1 LPLTSGT
8 RFLGRAVCGS
18 LAFFAVIGSAAP
30 AFAQC
35 GGGYEPTCSLTRAA
49 PIIFLG
55 TIESNSDG
63 TFHFR
68 IEERFAGVKGSTID
82 VIAGEAIEGTTG
94 YDENVKRYLVFA
106 QTVRFD
112 DGSEHAYVGGCGRQ
126 MIPFRWAGPDLEQ
139 LHRERR
145 GRRVASA
152 FGTLFRTGYEGSN
165 FLEPQDTGVLPNVVL
180 RFQSDR
186 ATVTTKTRPD
196 GTFVV
201 DRLPKGTYRIAAD
214 LPNGLKLGQTILD
227 EPLEPIDVDSETCYN
242 LVITAV
248 PTGTISGRVFG
259 PDGTPRDGL
268 SVNLFR
274 ADDPSHGM
282 NEWQGDGKPFEFSR
296 IPPGDYLLAYGDGRP
311 HPLNPDHPFPDTFYP
326 SAPDFT
332 SATVL
337 HLAPGQQIVNADI
350 HLPPGRPTRRL
361 EIVLNWN
368 GIRVADTYGA
378 FVTTTTSGGLGSY
391 ARKMADDTYTVNLL
405 PDEIYRV
412 RATASCKQA
421 GVSASSTDTIVV
433 DGSDKSMARVTL
445 TFAPGGCP
453 PQ

>member
-1 LPLTSGT
+1 MRRT
-8 RFLGRAVCGS
+8 FVAV
-18 LAFFAVIGSAAP
+18 LATLAVIGSAPA

-35 GGGYEPTCSLTRAA
+35 AGGYAPTCSLTKAA
-49 PIIFLG
+49 PVVFLG
-55 TIESNSDG
+55 TIESTSDG
-63 TFHFR
+63 AFHFR
-68 IEERFAGVKGSTID
+68 VEERFAGVKGSTID
-82 VIAGEAIEGTTG
+82 IIDIAPVEGSTG
-94 YDENVKRYLVFA
+94 YDESVKRYLVFA

-139 LHRERR
+139 LRREKR

-152 FGTLFRTGYEGSN
+152 FGTLFRTAYEGST
-165 FLEPQDTGVLPNVVL
+165 FLEPRDTGVLPNVVL

-214 LPNGLKLGQTILD
+214 LPIGLKLGQTILD
-227 EPLEPIDVDSETCYN
+227 EPLEPIDVDSDTCYN

-248 PTGTISGRVFG
+248 PTAKISGRVIG
-259 PDGTPRDGL
+259 PDGRPRDGL

-274 ADDPSHGM
+274 ADDPSHGV
-282 NEWQGDGKPFEFSR
+282 NEWQGDGKPFEFTM
-296 IPPGDYLLAYGDGRP
+296 IPPGDYVLAFGDVKP

-326 SAPDFT
+326 NAPDFA
-332 SATVL
+332 SATVI

-350 HLPPGRPTRRL
+350 HLPPGRPTRKL
-361 EIVLNWN
+361 EVVLNWN
-368 GIRVADTYGA
+368 GMRVADTYGA
-378 FVTTTTSGGLGSY
+378 FVTATTADSLGPY

-405 PDEIYRV
+405 PDATYRI
-412 RATASCKQA
+412 RATASCKQP
-421 GVSASSTDTIVV
+421 GVTAATTDMIVV
-433 DGSDKSMARVTL
+433 DGSDESMARVTL

-453 PQ
+453 PK